1 MPQAQGFSF
10 ATVVLSYF
18 LVGGGMFTAMLIA
31 GFAKITSD
39 VVVYVMMAAGAFLG
53 GFVAGRASRGATI
66 LEPAIG
72 GIAVIGTIVGLAAG
86 TEIGKFLWNVDS
98 EGTMK
103 FVGLVGGLAAGG
115 ALAGAW
121 VSEKALGES
130 TLSSGPWVIYS
141 ALATF
146 GACVL
151 ATVIATFIVVGSASE
166 TTTANS
172 VAGGLIIGLASGCII
187 AGVSIGVSAR
197 TRPLLSSFLGGVLG
211 TGGFALLVTR
221 AGGEQGGSQDEMAI
235 LGVFALGGGVATL
248 IGCAIG
254 WAVIG
259 KSRQG

>member
-1 MPQAQGFSF
+1 MPQQQGFSI

-31 GFAKITSD
+31 GFAKVSNEI
-39 VVVYVMMAAGAFLG
+39 VVYVMMAGGAFLG

-72 GIAVIGTIVGLAAG
+72 GIAVVGTVVGLAAG

-98 EGTMK
+98 DGTMK

-121 VSEKALGES
+121 LSEKLLGES
-130 TLSSGPWVIYS
+130 TVSSAPWIIYS

-151 ATVIATFIVVGSASE
+151 ATVIATFIVVGSASAE
-166 TTTANS
+166 TNANS
-172 VAGGLIIGLASGCII
+172 VAGGLIAGLASGCII

-197 TRPLLSSFLGGVLG
+197 SGPHGAAFLGGILG

-221 AGGEQGGSQDEMAI
+221 SGGEGGSQDEMAI
-235 LGVFALGGGVATL
+235 LGVFALGGGIATL

-254 WAVIG
+254 WAVVG

>member
-1 MPQAQGFSF
+1 MPQQQGFSI
-10 ATVVLSYF
+10 ASVVLSYF
-18 LVGGGMFTAMLIA
+18 LVGGGMFTGMLIA
-31 GFAKITSD
+31 GFAKVTSD
-39 VVVYVMMAAGAFLG
+39 VVVYVIMAAGAFLG

-72 GIAVIGTIVGLAAG
+72 AIAVIGTIVGLAAG
-86 TEIGKFLWNVDS
+86 TEIGKFLWHVDS
-98 EGTMK
+98 DGTMK

-115 ALAGAW
+115 ALAGAFA
-121 VSEKALGES
+121 SEKLLGES
-130 TLSSGPWVIYS
+130 TLSAAPWIIYS

-151 ATVIATFIVVGSASE
+151 ATVIATFIVVGSSA
-166 TTTANS
+166 TNADS
-172 VAGGLIIGLASGCII
+172 VASGLIAGLASGCII

-197 TRPLLSSFLGGVLG
+197 KAPHGGAFLGGVLG

-221 AGGEQGGSQDEMAI
+221 AGGEGGSQDEFAI
-235 LGVFALGGGVATL
+235 LGVFALGGGIATL

-254 WAVIG
+254 WAVLG

>member
-1 MPQAQGFSF
+1 MPQAQGFSL

-31 GFAKITSD
+31 GFAKVTSD
-39 VVVYVMMAAGAFLG
+39 VVVYVMMAGGAFVG
-53 GFVAGRASRGATI
+53 GFVAGRASRGETI

-86 TEIGKFLWNVDS
+86 TEIGKFLWHVDS
-98 EGTMK
+98 DGTMK

-146 GACVL
+146 GACVIS
-151 ATVIATFIVVGSASE
+151 TVVATFIVVGGSA
-166 TTTANS
+166 TNANA
-172 VAGGLIIGLASGCII
+172 VAGGLIAGLASGCII
-187 AGVSIGVSAR
+187 AGISIGASAR
-197 TRPLLSSFLGGVLG
+197 VRPMLSSFIGGVLG

-221 AGGEQGGSQDEMAI
+221 AGGEQGGSQDEAAI
-235 LGVFALGGGVATL
+235 LGVFAFGGGIATL

-254 WAVIG
+254 WAAIG